1 MRAVGDAV
9 WTGSRSFGSVV
20 MGFSFAWIDRDHRGL
35 RGDLSRQADRACTAE
50 RSDSGR
56 SAAED
61 GGRRLFCFAMQS
73 VRRDFRDS
81 VIPGDLPDAAENSRR
96 TPL

>member
-1 MRAVGDAV
+1 
-9 WTGSRSFGSVV
+9 
-20 MGFSFAWIDRDHRGL
+20 MGFSCAWIDRAHRGL
-35 RGDLSRQADRACTAE
+35 RGDLSRQADRAHTAE

-73 VRRDFRDS
+73 VRRDFREI
-81 VIPGDLPDAAENSRR
+81 VIPCDPPDAAENSCRP
-96 TPL
+96 PLRARAA

>member
-1 MRAVGDAV
+1 
-9 WTGSRSFGSVV
+9 
-20 MGFSFAWIDRDHRGL
+20 MGVSLAWIDRDHRGL
-35 RGDLSRQADRACTAE
+35 HGDPSRQAAQARTAE

-73 VRRDFRDS
+73 VRRDVS
-81 VIPGDLPDAAENSRR
+81 
-96 TPL
+96 

>member
-1 MRAVGDAV
+1 
-9 WTGSRSFGSVV
+9 
-20 MGFSFAWIDRDHRGL
+20 MGLSCCWIDRAQRGL
-35 RGDLSRQADRACTAE
+35 RGDLSRQAERACTAE

-73 VRRDFRDS
+73 VRLDPPES
-81 VIPGDLPDAAENSRR
+81 VIV
-96 TPL
+96 